1 VTTPLA
7 SPASYV
13 DIAFSAEAGVPY
25 QFWFHIKAQN
35 NLLASDSVY
44 VQFSTAT
51 DASRQPVYRIG
62 STKAASVILENG
74 SGAGISGWGWTD
86 SSYGSLAAPI
96 YFATPG
102 PQTLRIQTRED
113 GVSIDQIVI
122 SGGTYLTASPGA
134 TKNDATKVPKP

>member
-1 VTTPLA
+1 M
-7 SPASYV
+7 
-13 DIAFSAEAGVPY
+13 
-25 QFWFHIKAQN
+25 KAPN
-35 NLLASDSVY
+35 NLLSSDSVY

-102 PQTLRIQTRED
+102 PQTLRIQSRED

-122 SGGTYLTASPGA
+122 SSGTYLTTPPGA
-134 TKNDATKVPKP
+134 ARNDATKVPKP